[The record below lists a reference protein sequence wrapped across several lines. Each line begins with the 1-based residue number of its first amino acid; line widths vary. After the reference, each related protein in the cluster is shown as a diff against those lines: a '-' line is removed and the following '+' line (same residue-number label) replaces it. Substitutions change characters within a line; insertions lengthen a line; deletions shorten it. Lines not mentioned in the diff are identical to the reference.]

1 MEKSN
6 IKIFLISIMIF
17 GFWTMNFAQEKTIVK
32 ILNRELKREVRNQL
46 KSSRFDG
53 DTIKIIKEFA
63 ITKDKKLTFTIKK
76 TSPYITGYQ
85 IIQQEVP
92 LSKIKKIGKDIQIIL
107 ETEKD
112 AVETRFTTFDEGQ
125 KEQVLHE
132 SLFFLYLSNEKEN
145 DDLGIELQNAFQK
158 AGFEIQKD
166 YWYD

>member
-1 MEKSN
+1 MGQNNMKRL
-6 IKIFLISIMIF
+6 LILTMLSAI
-17 GFWTMNFAQEKTIVK
+17 WTITFAQEKTIVK
-32 ILNRELKREVRNQL
+32 ILNRELKREVKNQV
-46 KSSRFDG
+46 KSSNFNG
-53 DTIKIIKEFA
+53 DTIRIIKEFV

-76 TSPYITGYQ
+76 TSPYISGYQ

-107 ETEKD
+107 ETEKN
-112 AVETRFTTFDEGQ
+112 AVETKFTTFDEGP
-125 KEQVLHE
+125 KEQILNE

-145 DDLGIELQNAFQK
+145 EDLGIELQNAFQK